1 MITEEIHNY
10 AERIIRN
17 NISNPNGTYK
27 FEDYLD
33 GLGENPEPIN
43 LQLI

>member
-1 MITEEIHNY
+1 MEEKKFRMITEEIHNY

-17 NISNPNGTYK
+17 NISKLPNGNYK

-33 GLGENPEPIN
+33 G
-43 LQLI
+43 